1 MSEHVEKL
9 QELRFEARADQ
20 LQQVR
25 NVVRAA
31 TELKGVTPEVVD
43 LFVLAVDEA
52 CANVIKHGYGQ
63 DYRGDIILEI
73 LYSQGELIFRLT
85 DFAEPVDKGAIQP
98 RDLDDIRP
106 GGLGVHLIREIMDD
120 FEYLDAPDG
129 VGNILEMRKRIATA

>member
-85 DFAEPVDKGAIQP
+85 DFAEPVDKGAIKP
-98 RDLDDIRP
+98 RDLNDIRP

-120 FEYLDAPDG
+120 FKFLEAPDG

>member
-1 MSEHVEKL
+1 MEKL

-85 DFAEPVDKGAIQP
+85 DFAEPVDKGAIKP
-98 RDLDDIRP
+98 RDLNDIRP

-120 FEYLDAPDG
+120 FKFLEAPDG